1 MGRKKKKEIRA
12 TQVRYNKKV
21 PTKSFRL
28 DPGTIE
34 KLNTLR
40 EDSKSKTWAE
50 LFKALVG
57 EVEIK
62 LMPIEEAK
70 RAGCEIGV
78 RNARLRYAVSFPCAD
93 CGQTIFINGPELIS
107 QVRKLLVDTG
117 WAHSECPKPN
127 LPQPTPHKPTHPN
140 MSRPNPNPQITPVEK
155 SNNRVKISHFIRG

>member
-50 LFKALVG
+50 LFKVLVG
-57 EVEIK
+57 EVEIE
-62 LMPIEEAK
+62 LMSIEEAK

-107 QVRKLLVDTG
+107 QVRKLIVETG
-117 WAHSECPKPN
+117 WAHTECPKPHFI
-127 LPQPTPHKPTHPN
+127 PPTSPKPNPAN
-140 MSRPNPNPQITPVEK
+140 MSRPNPNPLIMPGEK
-155 SNNRVKISHFIRG
+155 SDNQDKISHFIKG

>member
-50 LFKALVG
+50 LFKVLVG
-57 EVEIK
+57 EVEIE
-62 LMPIEEAK
+62 LMSIEEAK

-93 CGQTIFINGPELIS
+93 CGQTIVINGPELIAK
-107 QVRKLLVDTG
+107 VRKLIVETG
-117 WAHSECPKPN
+117 WAHSECPGPN
-127 LPQPTPHKPTHPN
+127 LPQPTPHKPTPPKT
-140 MSRPNPNPQITPVEK
+140 SLPKPNPPIMPVEK
-155 SNNRVKISHFIRG
+155 SNNRDKISHFIRG